1 MNGFHLTGPHEE
13 TQRRIPRE
21 LLKESGWQ
29 RGARREIDDKRAQRS
44 LPHGLCGNRDDHEP
58 HVHESATLGTFWC
71 TADQTTR
78 LPFAAEAR
86 RKQSHDDLQDHS
98 S

>member
-1 MNGFHLTGPHEE
+1 MRCPICGDADGFHLTNVHEE
-13 TQRRIPRE
+13 AQRRIPRE

-29 RGARREIDDKRAQRS
+29 RGARREIEADRARRN
-44 LPHGLCGNRDDHEP
+44 LPHGLCPDRDDHEA

-78 LPFAAEAR
+78 LPYAAEAR
-86 RKQSHDDLQDHS
+86 RKQ
-98 S
+98 